1 MGYTTQGIRN
11 IALVGSAGGG
21 KTLLLEALLLEAGAI
36 RNKGN
41 LQRGAT
47 VSDFDPQEKR
57 LQHSLDPA
65 ICGFDFDTT
74 HLNLIDT
81 PGYPDFLGRTLSVLE
96 AVEAVAIVVSA
107 AGGVDT
113 LTRRL
118 MEFARERELCRLIV
132 VNKIDRA
139 DARAA
144 DLLEELRGAFGPECL
159 PLDLPAGEGTAV
171 VDCFFCPD
179 GEPRPDADRSDGASH
194 SAAASRSN
202 GASGSATTARPDAT
216 TRSTSA
222 SSPDGTSR
230 RETDF
235 SSVPAAHTQIVDQVV
250 ELDEDLMA
258 LYLEQGAE
266 LSPEQLHDP
275 FERALREGH
284 LIPVCF
290 VSAETG
296 AGVPELLR
304 IFSRLMPNPTEGNA
318 PPFFKGEGA
327 GARPVQV
334 KPDADKHVV
343 AHVFKTSIDPY
354 VGKLGMVRV
363 HQGTIRQGSQLFVG
377 DARKP
382 IKIAHILK
390 LMGKDTVE
398 MARAIPGDICA
409 IPKIDEL
416 HLDAVL
422 HDSHDEDHYHLKPVS
437 FPPPML
443 GIAIEPERRGDEQ
456 RLADTLHKLM
466 AEDPCVRIEH
476 HPAVNETV
484 IYGMGELHL
493 RVLLERMTER
503 YGVHIKT
510 RPPSV
515 PYRETITRPAAGHCR
530 HKKQTGGA
538 GQFGEVFLRVEALAR
553 GEGFEF
559 VDEVVGGAIPG
570 QFIPAVEKG
579 VRQVLSEGA
588 LAGFPLQDLRVILYD
603 GKHHPVDS
611 KEVAFASAGRKAF
624 LEAIQKASPIVLEPV
639 MRVEITAPSTSIGG
653 ITGDLA
659 TRRARISGNN
669 ALPGQRATVEA
680 LVPLAEISEYQLRLK
695 ALTGGEGAY
704 AMELSHYD
712 PVPARRQQQL
722 VQAWRPR
729 AEAD

>member
-11 IALVGSAGGG
+11 IALVGSAGAG
-21 KTLLLEALLLEAGAI
+21 KTLLLEALLLQAGAI
-36 RNKGN
+36 RSKGS
-41 LQRGAT
+41 LGRGST
-47 VSDFDPQEKR
+47 VSDFDSQEKR

-65 ICGFDFDTT
+65 ICGFDFNST
-74 HLNLIDT
+74 HINLIDT
-81 PGYPDFLGRTLSVLE
+81 PGYPDFLGRTLSALE
-96 AVEAVAIVVSA
+96 AVDAAAIVVSA
-107 AGGVDT
+107 VDGLDT
-113 LTRRL
+113 LTHRL

-132 VNKIDRA
+132 VNKIDSH
-139 DARAA
+139 DARPAE
-144 DLLEELRGAFGPECL
+144 LLQQLRESFGPECL
-159 PLDLPAGEGTAV
+159 PLDLPAAAGESVA
-171 VDCFFCPD
+171 DCFFRPQ
-179 GEPRPDADRSDGASH
+179 GEC
-194 SAAASRSN
+194 
-202 GASGSATTARPDAT
+202 
-216 TRSTSA
+216 
-222 SSPDGTSR
+222 
-230 RETDF
+230 DF
-235 SSVPAAHTQIVDQVV
+235 SSVDAAHTQIVDQVV
-250 ELDEDLMA
+250 ELDEDLMSV
-258 LYLEQGAE
+258 YLEQGAE
-266 LSPEQLHDP
+266 ISAEQLHSP
-275 FERALREGH
+275 FEQALREGH

-296 AGVPELLR
+296 AGIPELLR
-304 IFSRLMPNPTEGNA
+304 IIERLMPNPAEGN
-318 PPFFKGEGA
+318 PPIFFKGEGA
-327 GARPVQV
+327 SARRVQIS
-334 KPDADKHVV
+334 PDPDKHVV

-354 VGKLGMVRV
+354 VGKLAILRV
-363 HQGTIRQGSQLFVG
+363 HQGTIRPGSQLFVG

-382 IKIAHILK
+382 IKVAHLLK
-390 LMGKDTVE
+390 LMGKDTSE
-398 MARAIPGDICA
+398 MPQAIAGDICA
-409 IPKIDEL
+409 LAKLDEL

-422 HDSHDEDHYHLKPVS
+422 HDSHDEDHYHLKPVT

-510 RPPSV
+510 HPPSV
-515 PYRETITRPAAGHCR
+515 PYRETITRPAEGHCR

-538 GQFGEVFLRVEALAR
+538 GQFGEVFLRVEALER
-553 GEGFEF
+553 GAGFEF
-559 VDEVVGGAIPG
+559 VDEVVGGSIPG

-579 VRQVLSEGA
+579 VRQVLTEGA
-588 LAGFPLQDLRVILYD
+588 VAGFPMQDLRVTVYD

-611 KEVAFASAGRKAF
+611 KEVAFTSAGRKAF
-624 LEAIQKASPIVLEPV
+624 LEAVQKANPIVLEPV
-639 MRVEITAPSTSIGG
+639 MRMEITAPARAIGD

-659 TRRARISGNN
+659 TRRARINGNN
-669 ALPGQRATVEA
+669 TLPGHRATVQA

-712 PVPARRQQQL
+712 PVPPRRQQQL

-729 AEAD
+729 AEAE

>member
-21 KTLLLEALLLEAGAI
+21 KTLLLEALLLQAGAI
-36 RNKGN
+36 RSKGS

-65 ICGFDFDTT
+65 ICGFDSDGI
-74 HLNLIDT
+74 HINLIDT

-107 AGGVDT
+107 VDGVDT
-113 LTRRL
+113 LTHRL

-132 VNKIDRA
+132 VNKIDSP
-139 DARAA
+139 DARPAGV
-144 DLLEELRGAFGPECL
+144 LEELRAAFGPECL
-159 PLDLPAGEGTAV
+159 PLDLPANHGTAV
-171 VDCFFCPD
+171 ADCFFRPGGAKVSAWD
-179 GEPRPDADRSDGASH
+179 VRSVEATASNAPSGSLGEPLA
-194 SAAASRSN
+194 
-202 GASGSATTARPDAT
+202 
-216 TRSTSA
+216 
-222 SSPDGTSR
+222 
-230 RETDF
+230 DF
-235 SSVPAAHTQIVDQVV
+235 SSITAAHVQIVDQVV
-250 ELDEDLMA
+250 EIDEDLMT

-275 FERALREGH
+275 FEQALREGH

-290 VSAETG
+290 VSAQTG

-304 IFSRLMPNPTEGNA
+304 IFARLMPNPTEGNP

-327 GARPVQV
+327 GAQRVQV
-334 KPDADKHVV
+334 KPDPGKHVV

-354 VGKLGMVRV
+354 VGKLAVLRV
-363 HQGTIRQGSQLFVG
+363 HQGTIRQGSHLFVG

-382 IKIAHILK
+382 IKIAHLLK
-390 LMGKDTVE
+390 LMGKETVE
-398 MARAIPGDICA
+398 IPQAIPGDICA
-409 IPKIDEL
+409 VAKIDEL
-416 HLDAVL
+416 SLDAVL
-422 HDSHDEDHYHLKPVS
+422 HDSHDEDHFHLKPVS

-443 GIAIEPERRGDEQ
+443 GVAIEPERRGDEQ
-456 RLADTLHKLM
+456 RLADALHKLM

-510 RPPSV
+510 RPPRV

-538 GQFGEVFLRVEALAR
+538 GQFGEVYLRVEALGR
-553 GEGFEF
+553 GAGFEF

-588 LAGFPLQDLRVILYD
+588 LAGFPMQDLRVVVYD

-611 KEVAFASAGRKAF
+611 KEVAFASAARKAF
-624 LEAIQKASPIVLEPV
+624 LDAVQKASPIVLEPV
-639 MRVEITAPSTSIGG
+639 MRLEITAPASAIGD

-659 TRRARISGNN
+659 TRRARINGNS
-669 ALPGQRATVEA
+669 ALPGHRATVQA

-722 VQAWRPR
+722 VQAWRPH